1 MAEAQ
6 VFTADAT
13 QEVIDSVVKSIP
25 ADEID
30 ATFKSDSI
38 GNVPKT
44 ENLPI
49 HPLAQTEQQTRQT
62 RPQV

>member
-6 VFTADAT
+6 VFTADAA

-38 GNVPKT
+38 GNVPKPRISQFT
-44 ENLPI
+44 
-49 HPLAQTEQQTRQT
+49 H
-62 RPQV
+62 

>member
-6 VFTADAT
+6 VFTADAA
-13 QEVIDSVVKSIP
+13 QEVIDWVVKSIP

-49 HPLAQTEQQTRQT
+49 QTRQT

>member
-6 VFTADAT
+6 VFTSDAT

-38 GNVPKT
+38 GNVPKI

-49 HPLAQTEQQTRQT
+49 HSLAQIDRQDT
-62 RPQV
+62 QDLRCN

>member
-6 VFTADAT
+6 VFTADAA

-38 GNVPKT
+38 GDVPKPRISQF
-44 ENLPI
+44 NS
-49 HPLAQTEQQTRQT
+49 LAQTEKQTRQT

>member
-44 ENLPI
+44 KNLPI
-49 HPLAQTEQQTRQT
+49 HSLAQIDRQD
-62 RPQV
+62 RQDLRCN

>member
-6 VFTADAT
+6 VFTADAA

-44 ENLPI
+44 ENPPI
-49 HPLAQTEQQTRQT
+49 HSLAQTDRQD
-62 RPQV
+62 RQDLKCN